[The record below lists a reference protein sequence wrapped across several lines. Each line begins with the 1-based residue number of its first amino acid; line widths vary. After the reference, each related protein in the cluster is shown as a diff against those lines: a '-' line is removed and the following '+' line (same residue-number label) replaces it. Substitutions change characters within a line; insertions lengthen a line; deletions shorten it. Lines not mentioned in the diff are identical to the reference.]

1 MSMTKKEIDA
11 IMDEIQTLANK
22 VERQTKKEKN
32 NVNF

>member
-22 VERQTKKEKN
+22 VEWQTKKEK
-32 NVNF
+32 

>member
-22 VERQTKKEKN
+22 VERQTKKKK
-32 NVNF
+32 